1 MVKFE
6 TQQYS
11 VFLQSNLFLVLIGS
25 GYAFVKHVLTSNE
38 KKVFMI
44 VLPLQ
49 VISNVA
55 YIILEESEQGEASK
69 RYCPAQPR
77 PGNDNVS
84 VSDHQAWKEIFV
96 LIDLICCG
104 AILLPVVW
112 SIRHLQ
118 VGTEHNTADKK
129 TLIINTILSPGGL
142 SD

>member
-1 MVKFE
+1 MFH
-6 TQQYS
+6 
-11 VFLQSNLFLVLIGS
+11 LLIVLIGS

-69 RYCPAQPR
+69 RYSPPKTLQPLT
-77 PGNDNVS
+77 VY
-84 VSDHQAWKEIFV
+84 VSDHQTWKEVFV

-118 VGTEHNTADKK
+118 VGTEQN
-129 TLIINTILSPGGL
+129 
-142 SD
+142 

>member
-1 MVKFE
+1 
-6 TQQYS
+6 
-11 VFLQSNLFLVLIGS
+11 
-25 GYAFVKHVLTSNE
+25 
-38 KKVFMI
+38 MI

-69 RYCPAQPR
+69 RHSPPKTLQPLT
-77 PGNDNVS
+77 VY
-84 VSDHQAWKEIFV
+84 VSDHQTWKEIFV

-118 VGTEHNTADKK
+118 VRTAEQSRTEQQ
-129 TLIINTILSPGGL
+129 TLILINATFSPGGL